1 MNFFMARTQFEKE
14 RKGKERRKIKVISS
28 QITLNHHT
36 CAIQRGR
43 RCRDESNDAVESRL
57 QLPESA
63 ARVARRWWSD

>member
-1 MNFFMARTQFEKE
+1 MNFFMASTQFEKK

-28 QITLNHHT
+28 QITLNRHT

-43 RCRDESNDAVESRL
+43 GCRDESNDMVESRL
-57 QLPESA
+57 QLPEPA

>member
-1 MNFFMARTQFEKE
+1 MNFFMASTQFEKE

-36 CAIQRGR
+36 CAIQRGKG
-43 RCRDESNDAVESRL
+43 CRDESNDTVESRL
-57 QLPESA
+57 QLSEPA